1 MYNPQVSPV
10 SSGLHALDRSSHG
23 LLIHLQGDQT
33 KKSWRGENSSLGR
46 GGPTATRTACTDT
59 NVEGRIRYSMGDII
73 SRPTR
78 LIGD

>member
-33 KKSWRGENSSLGR
+33 KSHGEEETLPS
-46 GGPTATRTACTDT
+46 DE
-59 NVEGRIRYSMGDII
+59 VDQ
-73 SRPTR
+73 RPCERDAQTQT
-78 LIGD
+78 